1 MNPITNS
8 TIKEQMRQR
17 NESMAQNRESQ
28 IRNQLAANLNRLTYK
43 KKYDFSPFGIGG
55 GILGV
60 ILAFSGLGFSGIF
73 VGLALGAGG
82 WVVLNQSVNSAN
94 GNIDSEKQRLQD
106 AANNEI
112 RQEYARADQRTQQEI
127 FAYERDVKMYAQ
139 KVLAKAESIAPMV
152 DHVVSM
158 FQRMISHAD
167 AGAHMKFI
175 EADFTYQVITSGIK
189 YSYQSRYTNPQDD
202 YNFNKERYRDLHTPA
217 ECEGLAQALAK
228 LAINK
233 MKSIYPPNSINIS
246 LSHNDAQVTLHFK
259 GANKNFVPAR
269 DIM

>member
-60 ILAFSGLGFSGIF
+60 ILAFLGFGFSGIF

-106 AANNEI
+106 AANNEYGKSMQELTRELSRKFLRMSAMSKCMRKRFLLKQKAL
-112 RQEYARADQRTQQEI
+112 RQWWT
-127 FAYERDVKMYAQ
+127 ML
-139 KVLAKAESIAPMV
+139 LACSSE
-152 DHVVSM
+152 
-158 FQRMISHAD
+158 
-167 AGAHMKFI
+167 
-175 EADFTYQVITSGIK
+175 
-189 YSYQSRYTNPQDD
+189 
-202 YNFNKERYRDLHTPA
+202 
-217 ECEGLAQALAK
+217 
-228 LAINK
+228 
-233 MKSIYPPNSINIS
+233 
-246 LSHNDAQVTLHFK
+246 
-259 GANKNFVPAR
+259 
-269 DIM
+269 

>member
-17 NESMAQNRESQ
+17 NTSMAQTRERQ
-28 IRNQLAANLNRLTYK
+28 IRSQLAANLNNLTYRSK
-43 KKYDFSPFGIGG
+43 HNFSPFGIGG
-55 GILGV
+55 GVLGV
-60 ILAFSGLGFSGIF
+60 VLAISGLGIYGILI
-73 VGLALGAGG
+73 GLAVGIGIWIAM
-82 WVVLNQSVNSAN
+82 NQSVKTSNT
-94 GNIDSEKQRLQD
+94 NIDREKQRLQIT
-106 AANNEI
+106 AENEI
-112 RQEYARADQRTQQEI
+112 QKEYMLADQHTQQEI
-127 FAYERDVKMYAQ
+127 ATYERDVKMYAQ
-139 KVLAKAESIAPMV
+139 KALAKSESIEPMV
-152 DHVVSM
+152 DHVVNM

-175 EADFTYQVITSGIK
+175 AADFTYQVVTSGIR

-202 YNFNKERYRDLHTPA
+202 YNFSKERYRDLNSPA